1 MEVKEAIK
9 LATPVVDMED
19 MDRAIK
25 FNQVMGTVHK
35 VMDTVLGMA
44 INRRNNRYIYSS
56 TKKEKAAPN
65 QFLNQTAT
73 QTMILTTVK
82 LTTPNIPTL
91 KVSTILM
98 PMTNSITRQTL
109 LIRTTTRA
117 ALTNSTLSLD
127 MAIIPSPSHSL
138 SHSLNL
144 SHNHNPSLN
153 LNRNLSPN
161 LNLNLS
167 PKASLINMEVMEAL
181 AINKTMEVKEALAM
195 VISKA
200 IKVDLVMEALVMEV
214 MQAFHLMK
222 TCLEYQLAWDKNATC
237 SKKLS
242 TEEYIIKVDSEKEV
256 TVMDTDTDRDS
267 VDTDT
272 NKFNKWNNSSP
283 NRNHNPSHS
292 HSLNHKHSHLVEV
305 KNATNSYFFTLMQ
318 AEMESTLAKM
328 TTIITIAIMTVI

>member
-98 PMTNSITRQTL
+98 PMTNSITSQIL
-109 LIRTTTRA
+109 LIRTTTRV

-127 MAIIPSPSHSL
+127 TAIIPSPSHSL

-144 SHNHNPSLN
+144 SLSPNRNPSLS
-153 LNRNLSPN
+153 LNRNLS
-161 LNLNLS
+161 LNLS
-167 PKASLINMEVMEAL
+167 PKASLINMEVMVAL
-181 AINKTMEVKEALAM
+181 AINKAMEVKVALAM

-200 IKVDLVMEALVMEV
+200 IKAALVMEALVMEV

-256 TVMDTDTDRDS
+256 TVMDTDTVRDS
-267 VDTDT
+267 ADTDT